1 MMKKRI
7 RLFLAAGAAAAVL
20 TACTRADTDN
30 GGMAGSAAPSQ
41 TQSAANT
48 DSQGTEAAETSPA
61 QDLSVTGGET
71 EGGDTLNGLTE
82 ETGAA
87 GGQTEL
93 AQEPAQESET
103 MGTEDTAAG
112 TEAGTEPE
120 SLLVEENYSDEEFDA
135 MNETEG
141 GELAADWNGTFTS
154 AEGETLSI
162 TPADET
168 HIAFAF
174 LNAGVSGEAE
184 VDGNQAVYYGD
195 DYHMVVFSYVEGA
208 VEVSVLSEE
217 DYDTSGSPMN
227 GTYTRS

>member
-1 MMKKRI
+1 
-7 RLFLAAGAAAAVL
+7 
-20 TACTRADTDN
+20 
-30 GGMAGSAAPSQ
+30 MA
-41 TQSAANT
+41 
-48 DSQGTEAAETSPA
+48 
-61 QDLSVTGGET
+61 
-71 EGGDTLNGLTE
+71 
-82 ETGAA
+82 
-87 GGQTEL
+87 
-93 AQEPAQESET
+93 
-103 MGTEDTAAG
+103 
-112 TEAGTEPE
+112 
-120 SLLVEENYSDEEFDA
+120 EENYSDEEFDA